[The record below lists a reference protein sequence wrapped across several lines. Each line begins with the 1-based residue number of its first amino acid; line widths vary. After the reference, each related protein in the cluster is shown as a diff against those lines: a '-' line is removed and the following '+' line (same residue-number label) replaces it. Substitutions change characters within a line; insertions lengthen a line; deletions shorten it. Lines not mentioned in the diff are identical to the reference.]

1 MNVLLDSSFLLS
13 PCLCVS
19 VAIHIHFPKTN
30 HNITATPSTN
40 RKA

>member
-19 VAIHIHFPKTN
+19 VVNAFQLLNYLLKF
-30 HNITATPSTN
+30 A
-40 RKA
+40 

>member
-19 VAIHIHFPKTN
+19 VVNAFQLLN
-30 HNITATPSTN
+30 ATY
-40 RKA
+40 